1 MNSRFMVRGERN
13 VTATEIILIIIG
25 VIFLLGSFMIKD
37 QLSGK
42 DLDQISKLSETDLKL
57 IIQKQ
62 LKNADADLDTAIEAK
77 MDEAL
82 SISVRAMEKTSNEKI
97 MAINEYS
104 DTVLDSMD
112 KTHNEI
118 MFLYSM
124 LNDKHKELTDLAG
137 ELSSFA
143 GQMRATE
150 DAALKKLAQTA
161 EKLGEDMK
169 APIGVDQKEV
179 LAEAVKL
186 QDSDDERN
194 RNDDILFLH
203 SMGKSDVEIAKE
215 LGIGLGVVKLVI
227 GLYKEEG
234 SN

>member
-1 MNSRFMVRGERN
+1 M
-13 VTATEIILIIIG
+13 TATEILLIIIG
-25 VIFLLGSFMIKD
+25 VVFVLGSFFIRD
-37 QLSGK
+37 QLSDK
-42 DLDQISKLSETDLKL
+42 DLDQISKLSETELKI

-62 LKNADADLDTAIEAK
+62 LKNADSYLDDAIEAK

-82 SISVRAMEKTSNEKI
+82 TISVRAMEKTSNEKI

-137 ELSSFA
+137 ELSSFSN
-143 GQMRATE
+143 QMRATE

-169 APIGVDQKEV
+169 APIAVDENEA
-179 LAEAVKL
+179 LAEAVK
-186 QDSDDERN
+186 QQAPEDERN
-194 RNDDILFLH
+194 HNEDILFLH

-215 LGIGLGVVKLVI
+215 LGLGLGVVKLVI
-227 GLYKEEG
+227 GLYKEDKLR
-234 SN
+234 

>member
-13 VTATEIILIIIG
+13 VTAIEILLIIIG

-42 DLDQISKLSETDLKL
+42 DLDQISKLSENDLKL
-57 IIQKQ
+57 IIQRQ
-62 LKNADADLDTAIEAK
+62 LKNADADLDAAIEAK

>member
-13 VTATEIILIIIG
+13 VTAIEILLIIIG

-42 DLDQISKLSETDLKL
+42 DLDQISKLSENDLKL
-57 IIQKQ
+57 IIQRQ
-62 LKNADADLDTAIEAK
+62 LKNADADLDAAIEAK

-143 GQMRATE
+143 SQMRATE